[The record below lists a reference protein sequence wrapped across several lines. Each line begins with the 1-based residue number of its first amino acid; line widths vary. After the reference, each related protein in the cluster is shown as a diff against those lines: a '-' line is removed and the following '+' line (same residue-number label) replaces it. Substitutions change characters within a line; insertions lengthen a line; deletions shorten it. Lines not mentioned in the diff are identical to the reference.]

1 MMILKVAWRNIWRS
15 RVRSLV
21 VIGAVLI
28 GVWSFIAMMALSLG
42 MTGGYVDNAIRY
54 QTSHIQIHHPEF
66 NEDKELAFM
75 IEDDLTE
82 DLEAK
87 SEIVSTAYRSIA
99 NGMIRSSRSARGVA
113 IKGVIPEQ
121 EERLSQISEKIVE
134 GTYFQEDKNNQI
146 IVSRELAEK
155 LKVRLRKKVVIQFQD
170 LNKEIVASS
179 FRIVGMFSTGNTMAD
194 LASVFVLQDDLNE
207 LIGKDNALHEIAMI
221 IKDVEQLEN
230 VQQDLKSTYP
240 DLLIENYRE
249 IAPDVQLYESQIY
262 VSLSILLAI
271 FMLALIFGIINTML
285 MAVLERTREL
295 GMLMAIGMNRI
306 RVFFMIVMETLM
318 LGIIGAPLGMLIG
331 WLTVKYL
338 NRTGIDLS
346 GFAKGI
352 ERFGMD
358 TVIYPSLD
366 TEMYLQLMVSV
377 LITALLA
384 SVYPAIKAI
393 RLRPMEAIRKL

>member
-28 GVWSFIAMMALSLG
+28 GVWSFIAMVSLSLA
-42 MTGGYVDNAIRY
+42 MTSGYVDNAIRF
-54 QTSHIQIHHPEF
+54 QTSHLQIHHPKF
-66 NEDKELAFM
+66 TEDKELEYM
-75 IEDDLTE
+75 VNHDLSGNL
-82 DLEAK
+82 DAK

-99 NGMIRSSRSARGVA
+99 NGMIRSSRGARGVA
-113 IKGVIPEQ
+113 IKGIIPDQ
-121 EERLSQISEKIVE
+121 EESLSQISEKIVE
-134 GTYFQEDKNNQI
+134 GTYFQEGKNNQI
-146 IVSRELAEK
+146 IISEELADK
-155 LKVRLRKKVVIQFQD
+155 LKIKLRKKVVIQFQD

-179 FRIVGMFSTGNTMAD
+179 FRIVGIFSTGNSMAD
-194 LASVFVLQDDLNE
+194 LTSVFVLQDDLNE
-207 LIGKDNALHEIAMI
+207 LIGKLNAIHEVAI
-221 IKDVEQLEN
+221 IIDDVDQLEN
-230 VQQDLKSTYP
+230 IQQDLMASYP

-262 VSLSILLAI
+262 VSLSILLTI

-295 GMLMAIGMNRI
+295 GMLMAIGMSKI
-306 RVFFMIVMETLM
+306 RVFSMIVMETLM
-318 LGIIGAPLGMLIG
+318 LGIIGAPLGMFIG

-346 GFAKGI
+346 GFAEGI

-358 TVIYPSLD
+358 TVIYPTMESEL
-366 TEMYLQLMVSV
+366 YVQLMVSV

-384 SVYPAIKAI
+384 SIYPAIKAI
-393 RLRPMEAIRKL
+393 RLKPMEAIRKL